1 MINFSKAK
9 QEYKCIPC
17 LITYSEIIAKDRREE
32 IKVHYCNV
40 LTLHVKSGMILFE
53 D

>member
-17 LITYSEIIAKDRREE
+17 FITYLEIVAKDRREE
-32 IKVHYCNV
+32 IKVYYCNV
-40 LTLHVKSGMILFE
+40 LILHVKSGRILFE